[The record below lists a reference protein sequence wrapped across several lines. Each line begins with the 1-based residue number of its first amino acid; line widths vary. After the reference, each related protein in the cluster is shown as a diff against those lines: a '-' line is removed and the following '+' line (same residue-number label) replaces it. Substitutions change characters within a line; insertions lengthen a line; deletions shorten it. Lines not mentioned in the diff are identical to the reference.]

1 VSRRVRPPFHSLRD
15 FLLFLEQEG
24 ELRRIGAEV
33 DPALEATEIA
43 VRSLREGGPALLF
56 EKPSGFSIPL
66 VMNVLSSERRIEL
79 GLGLHPHELG
89 QRLLRF
95 AEEIIPPSLKTL
107 RTHCA
112 IVRRG
117 LAFRPRVVPH
127 APAYETEQRSALGEF
142 PVLTCWPGDGGRF
155 ITLPQVVTED
165 IHTHKRNIGMY
176 RMQVFDDETT
186 GMHWQIQKGG
196 GFHYYTAEKQNL
208 SLPAAVAIGTDPALL
223 LATVAPLPEAI
234 DEAAF
239 AGFLRGE
246 RTRMT
251 RARTVPLDV
260 PAEAEIILEGIV
272 PPLERRREGPF
283 GDHFGH
289 YSAASDFPVF
299 HITRMAHRRN
309 PIYAATVVG
318 RPPMED
324 RFLGDAT
331 QEILGPL
338 IKLIHPEI
346 TDLWAYYEAG
356 FHNLLVLSVDERY
369 HKEAMKTAVSIIGE
383 GQLSLTKCVIVVDSR
398 VNVRD
403 FKAVMGEV
411 SQWFDPH
418 EDFLLLPRVPLD
430 TLDFTSYT
438 MNLGSK
444 MVIDATRKDA
454 GAFLHARPGA
464 ESREPSE
471 DRTHAPA
478 GGDSTTPSADI
489 RALTALDSRVTDGNL
504 VGKGLL
510 ILKVTGGGREV
521 LAKVLRSPLPDAVK
535 IVAAVGMDVDIH
547 SGEDTIWGIFT
558 RFDAERDVMFTRTE
572 LAGIAA
578 VYGGVMAIDATW
590 KPGYPEALR
599 MPEEVIRRVD
609 SRWQSLWR

>member
-1 VSRRVRPPFHSLRD
+1 
-15 FLLFLEQEG
+15 
-24 ELRRIGAEV
+24 
-33 DPALEATEIA
+33 
-43 VRSLREGGPALLF
+43 
-56 EKPSGFSIPL
+56 
-66 VMNVLSSERRIEL
+66 
-79 GLGLHPHELG
+79 
-89 QRLLRF
+89 
-95 AEEIIPPSLKTL
+95 
-107 RTHCA
+107 
-112 IVRRG
+112 
-117 LAFRPRVVPH
+117 
-127 APAYETEQRSALGEF
+127 
-142 PVLTCWPGDGGRF
+142 
-155 ITLPQVVTED
+155 
-165 IHTHKRNIGMY
+165 
-176 RMQVFDDETT
+176 
-186 GMHWQIQKGG
+186 
-196 GFHYYTAEKQNL
+196 
-208 SLPAAVAIGTDPALL
+208 
-223 LATVAPLPEAI
+223 
-234 DEAAF
+234 
-239 AGFLRGE
+239 
-246 RTRMT
+246 
-251 RARTVPLDV
+251 
-260 PAEAEIILEGIV
+260 
-272 PPLERRREGPF
+272 
-283 GDHFGH
+283 
-289 YSAASDFPVF
+289 
-299 HITRMAHRRN
+299 
-309 PIYAATVVG
+309 
-318 RPPMED
+318 
-324 RFLGDAT
+324 
-331 QEILGPL
+331 
-338 IKLIHPEI
+338 
-346 TDLWAYYEAG
+346 
-356 FHNLLVLSVDERY
+356 
-369 HKEAMKTAVSIIGE
+369 
-383 GQLSLTKCVIVVDSR
+383 
-398 VNVRD
+398 
-403 FKAVMGEV
+403 MGEV